1 MHRSL
6 SPTEYDIIVDIVV
19 GAINGRS
26 HNHNAIGRAITIISR
41 HIHYILLYVSYSL
54 KTHKLALIL

>member
-19 GAINGRS
+19 GAINGRG
-26 HNHNAIGRAITIISR
+26 HNAIGRAITIISR